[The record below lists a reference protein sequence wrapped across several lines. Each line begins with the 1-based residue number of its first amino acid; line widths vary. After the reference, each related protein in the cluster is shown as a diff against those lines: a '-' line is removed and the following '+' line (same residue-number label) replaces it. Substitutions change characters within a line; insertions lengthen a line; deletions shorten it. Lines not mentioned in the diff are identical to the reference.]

1 MQQIN
6 NGFCSC
12 YYLTEEGK
20 LYDAAA
26 GRYKKPTKDDRFIL
40 KTEDNKTKKIAL
52 RSLYKLVFNK
62 PYCKDNIKDLDNEI
76 WQEIENTNGVYYV
89 SNLGRVK
96 SYAAKEAKIL
106 RATISEKGYYRLDII
121 QEGQRATKFVHRL
134 VAAAFL
140 LPPKS
145 IDMQLH
151 HKDFNKDNNAAANL
165 EWLTVQQHTKKHIEQ
180 REKIKNAT
188 EQDTNCAETTSNNS
202 K

>member
-1 MQQIN
+1 MQQVN
-6 NGFCSC
+6 NGYCSC
-12 YYLTEEGK
+12 YYLTEDGR

-26 GRYKKPTKDDRFIL
+26 GRYKEPTKDNRFIL

-52 RSLYKLVFNK
+52 RSLYKLVYNR
-62 PYCKDNIKDLDNEI
+62 PYSKDNIENLDNEV

-96 SYAAKEAKIL
+96 SYAAYEAKL
-106 RATISEKGYYRLDII
+106 LKPTITTKGYQRLDII

-151 HKDFNKDNNAAANL
+151 HKDFNKSNNAAANL
-165 EWLTVQQHTKKHIEQ
+165 EWLTVKQHTRKHLEQ
-180 REKIKNAT
+180 REKIKDAA
-188 EQDTNCAETTSNNS
+188 EQNTICAESENS
-202 K
+202 HS

>member
-1 MQQIN
+1 MNQIN
-6 NGFCSC
+6 NGYCSC
-12 YYLTEEGK
+12 YYLTEDVK

-26 GRYKKPTKDDRFIL
+26 GQYKEPTKDDRFIL
-40 KTEDNKTKKIAL
+40 KTEDNKIKKVAL

-62 PYCKDNIKDLDNEI
+62 PYCKDNIENLEDEV

-96 SYAAKEAKIL
+96 SYAAKEAKL
-106 RATISEKGYYRLDII
+106 LKATKNVKGYHRLDII
-121 QEGQRATKFVHRL
+121 QEGQRATKLVHRL

-151 HKDFNKDNNAAANL
+151 HKDFDKDNNAAANL
-165 EWLTVQQHTKKHIEQ
+165 EWLTLQQHTKKHIEQ
-180 REKIKNAT
+180 REKIKNAS
-188 EQDTNCAETTSNNS
+188 TSKDGSEPKSDND